1 MEKSLFASSIAS
13 TIEVIASH
21 PIDVFKTRR
30 QYNPTFGIKDFLK
43 LSFKDQYRG
52 IVPRLIGVS
61 PMRMTF
67 WPCINY
73 ANSNIQHKHKYLL
86 AGMFGGFMQT
96 FIDTPIEYTKIQ
108 SIYKNKIHLRRLY
121 NGYLPNCLR
130 NMVFAISLN
139 MCNHCDDL
147 PDNKFI
153 RGGIGG
159 FLGSVI
165 SQPLDYW
172 KTQRQINPDYTFKT
186 SCLKNIMKG
195 GASRAFMGFINMGI
209 GSLVFYTLISK
220 LNDA

>member
-13 TIEVIASH
+13 TIEVLASH

-30 QYNPTFGIKDFLK
+30 QYNPKFTITDFIK
-43 LSFKDQYRG
+43 LSFKNKYRG

-67 WPCINY
+67 WPSIDY
-73 ANSNIQHKHKYLL
+73 ANSNIQHKYKYVL

-108 SIYKNKIHLRRLY
+108 SIYNKKIYLRRIY
-121 NGYLPNCLR
+121 NGYFPNCLR
-130 NMVFAISLN
+130 NMVFAVSLN
-139 MCNHCDDL
+139 ICNKCDDL

-159 FLGSVI
+159 FLGSLI

-172 KTQRQINPDYTFKT
+172 KTQRQINPYYTFKT

-195 GASRAFMGFINMGI
+195 GASRASMGFINMGI

-220 LNDA
+220 L